1 MLKKETMKY
10 YLPIVL
16 FFLMLIDGHLTR
28 MLGEWS
34 KGTYM
39 SNAHFLILALLCC
52 SMAFEKRYLLITTI
66 VLGAIYDAY
75 YIGVIGIYAVAL
87 PLIVWLMYV
96 MKDVIH
102 VNIFTEFFSMII
114 FVTGYELFTMVVQLI
129 FKLAVVNN
137 TYFITRFLG
146 PTLLLNMIIFVLFIF
161 PFNKLFSDEEFLF
174 LFLCRKRKR
183 IVVIL
188 RNARLNAAF
197 S

>member
-1 MLKKETMKY
+1 
-10 YLPIVL
+10 
-16 FFLMLIDGHLTR
+16 
-28 MLGEWS
+28 
-34 KGTYM
+34 M

-161 PFNKLFSDEEFLF
+161 S
-174 LFLCRKRKR
+174 
-183 IVVIL
+183 L
-188 RNARLNAAF
+188 RNYSVMNNFFFFFRSKAKKNRCYLKKC
-197 S
+197 

>member
-1 MLKKETMKY
+1 
-10 YLPIVL
+10 
-16 FFLMLIDGHLTR
+16 
-28 MLGEWS
+28 
-34 KGTYM
+34 
-39 SNAHFLILALLCC
+39 
-52 SMAFEKRYLLITTI
+52 
-66 VLGAIYDAY
+66 
-75 YIGVIGIYAVAL
+75 
-87 PLIVWLMYV
+87 
-96 MKDVIH
+96 
-102 VNIFTEFFSMII
+102 MII

-161 PFNKLFSDEEFLF
+161 PLRNYSVMNNFFFILG
-174 LFLCRKRKR
+174 RKRKR

>member
-1 MLKKETMKY
+1 
-10 YLPIVL
+10 
-16 FFLMLIDGHLTR
+16 
-28 MLGEWS
+28 
-34 KGTYM
+34 M

-137 TYFITRFLG
+137 TYFITRF
-146 PTLLLNMIIFVLFIF
+146 
-161 PFNKLFSDEEFLF
+161 
-174 LFLCRKRKR
+174 
-183 IVVIL
+183 
-188 RNARLNAAF
+188 
-197 S
+197 

>member
-1 MLKKETMKY
+1 
-10 YLPIVL
+10 
-16 FFLMLIDGHLTR
+16 
-28 MLGEWS
+28 
-34 KGTYM
+34 
-39 SNAHFLILALLCC
+39 
-52 SMAFEKRYLLITTI
+52 
-66 VLGAIYDAY
+66 
-75 YIGVIGIYAVAL
+75 
-87 PLIVWLMYV
+87 

-161 PFNKLFSDEEFLF
+161 PLRNYSVMNNFFLF
-174 LFLCRKRKR
+174 LGRKRKES
-183 IVVIL
+183 L
-188 RNARLNAAF
+188 L